1 MVHVPQIL
9 VIEDEAAQ
17 REVLLYNIKAAGFDA
32 IWADNGEE
40 GVLLAQENA
49 PDVIVV
55 DWMMPKLSGL
65 EVCRQLRA
73 MPATQDM
80 AIILLTAKSEESDKV
95 RGLEIGADD
104 YVTKPYSVVEL
115 MARIKAQLRRRRA
128 SSVGAQLIFGN
139 ITLDA
144 ATHRVHRDGYE
155 IKLGPTEFRLLSTL
169 MERQGRVL
177 SRDQLLDDVW
187 GRDIYVDTRT
197 VDVHIG
203 RLRKSLIEHGHDDPI
218 RTVRGA
224 GYALG

>member
-73 MPATQDM
+73 KPATQDI
-80 AIILLTAKSEESDKV
+80 AIILLTAKSEETDKV

-128 SSVGAQLIFGN
+128 SSVGAQLICGN

-144 ATHRVHRDGYE
+144 ATYR
-155 IKLGPTEFRLLSTL
+155 
-169 MERQGRVL
+169 
-177 SRDQLLDDVW
+177 
-187 GRDIYVDTRT
+187 
-197 VDVHIG
+197 
-203 RLRKSLIEHGHDDPI
+203 
-218 RTVRGA
+218 
-224 GYALG
+224 